1 MKELQLIII
10 LKLKSFHSYYL
21 NKYIFLLWKKF
32 RKEIPTIEHQIFL
45 PKQIERFTVLKSP
58 HVDKKARDQFERK
71 VHSRILYWKVPF
83 FGDLKQVSFLFLR
96 IFRSFSSLVIGIEF
110 KVSYIL
116 KRVSIKQ
123 QYLQSKKNV
132 DKWKLYRQWSLQKKL
147 NAYKK

>member
-58 HVDKKARDQFERK
+58 HVDKKSREQFEVRTHK
-71 VHSRILYWKVPF
+71 RLLDIVEPTQQTIDSLMKL
-83 FGDLKQVSFLFLR
+83 DLSAGVD
-96 IFRSFSSLVIGIEF
+96 VE
-110 KVSYIL
+110 
-116 KRVSIKQ
+116 IK
-123 QYLQSKKNV
+123 S
-132 DKWKLYRQWSLQKKL
+132 
-147 NAYKK
+147 